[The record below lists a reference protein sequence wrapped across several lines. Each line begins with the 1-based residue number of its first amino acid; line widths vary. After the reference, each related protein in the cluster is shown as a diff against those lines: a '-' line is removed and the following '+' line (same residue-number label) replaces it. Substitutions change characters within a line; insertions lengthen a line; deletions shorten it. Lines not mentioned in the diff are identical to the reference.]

1 MSQFDIF
8 VEITNFINYKA
19 FQYDKYGL
27 EFPVFIPS
35 MICRIVW
42 SIWFMDKVSAV
53 VLNCDQYFT
62 RKNFIL

>member
-1 MSQFDIF
+1 MCSWMIKHHTFLISKKEMSQFDIF

-35 MICRIVW
+35 MICRIV
-42 SIWFMDKVSAV
+42 
-53 VLNCDQYFT
+53 
-62 RKNFIL
+62 